1 MTDARTLTD
10 RELLLLTYERVGQV
24 HDAVFGP
31 PSLASRLDVLETK
44 VEERTSSKKATA
56 GLSGLVAAVVVG
68 VLEALRRAST

>member
-44 VEERTSSKKATA
+44 VEERTSSK
-56 GLSGLVAAVVVG
+56 
-68 VLEALRRAST
+68 